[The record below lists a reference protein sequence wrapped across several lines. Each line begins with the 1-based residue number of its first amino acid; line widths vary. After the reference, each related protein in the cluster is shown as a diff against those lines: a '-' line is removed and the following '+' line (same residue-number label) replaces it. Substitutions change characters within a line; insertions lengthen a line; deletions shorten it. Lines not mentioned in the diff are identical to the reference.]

1 MRIGIIGG
9 GASGM
14 MLAAQVNNK
23 DVTIIERNIKLG
35 KKLLLTGN
43 GKCNFTNLN
52 FNDLNKK
59 YNNDFAINIYNQFDN
74 ISFIDFFNKIGV
86 VSKVETHKGI
96 NYIYPNSNK
105 ATSVYYCLLDRI
117 NNNGVD
123 VIYKSLVKNVKYIDE
138 KFSIALDDDRN
149 LVFDKLVLATGG
161 KSYGCTGS
169 DGIGYSIA
177 KKLGHT
183 IITPT
188 PGLTSLKYN
197 FSDNVGVK
205 LNGKCRVNA
214 KVSYNSYEDNIF
226 FEEYGEIQFN
236 DNTISGIPIL
246 NLSNKITRKLI
257 NSEAVTITIDFSSSL
272 LYNYEQQL
280 ISKEIV
286 KSTLNNRKQ
295 NTLYRDVRD
304 FLCGYLPDEINE
316 VILKL
321 SNLKKIRVSE
331 LTDNDIDKLTNH
343 IVKFNLII
351 SEPPNFDN
359 AQITLGGVNTE
370 EIDVNTLES
379 KIVKG
384 LYFSGEVIDI
394 DGICGGYNLQLAYS
408 TASIIAKVFK
418 E

>member
-14 MLAAQVNNK
+14 MLAAQVNYK
-23 DVTIIERNIKLG
+23 DITIIERNNKLG

-59 YNNDFAINIYNQFDN
+59 YNNDFAINIYHQFDN
-74 ISFIDFFNKIGV
+74 ISFIDFFNNIGV

-105 ATSVYYCLLDRI
+105 ASSVYYCLLDRI
-117 NNNGVD
+117 NDNGVD
-123 VIYKSLVKNVKYIDE
+123 VIYNSLVKNVKYIDE
-138 KFSIALDDDRN
+138 KFCIALDDDRN

-161 KSYGCTGS
+161 KSYGNTGS

-197 FSDNVGVK
+197 FSDNVELK

-214 KVSYNSYEDNIF
+214 KVSYNSYKDNIF

-246 NLSNKITRKLI
+246 NLSNNITRKLI
-257 NSEAVTITIDFSSSL
+257 NSESVPITIDFSSSL

-286 KSTLNNRKQ
+286 KSTLNNRRQ
-295 NTLYRDVRD
+295 NTLYRNVRD

-316 VILKL
+316 VVLKL

-331 LTDNDIDKLTNH
+331 LTDDDVDKLTNH
-343 IVKFNLII
+343 IVKLNLTI

>member
-23 DVTIIERNIKLG
+23 DVTIIERNNKLG

-105 ATSVYYCLLDRI
+105 ASSVYYCLLDRI

-123 VIYKSLVKNVKYIDE
+123 VIYNSLVKNVKYIDE

-149 LVFDKLVLATGG
+149 LAFDKLVLATGG
-161 KSYGCTGS
+161 KSYGNTGS

-197 FSDNVGVK
+197 FSDNVELK

-257 NSEAVTITIDFSSSL
+257 NSEAVPITIDFSSSL

>member
-23 DVTIIERNIKLG
+23 DVTIIERNNKLG

-105 ATSVYYCLLDRI
+105 ASSVYYCLLDRI

-161 KSYGCTGS
+161 KSYGNTGS

-197 FSDNVGVK
+197 FSDNVELK

>member
-23 DVTIIERNIKLG
+23 DITIIERNNKLG

-59 YNNDFAINIYNQFDN
+59 YNNDFAINIYHQFDN
-74 ISFIDFFNKIGV
+74 ISFIDFFNNIGV

-105 ATSVYYCLLDRI
+105 ASSVYYCLLDRI
-117 NNNGVD
+117 NDNGVD
-123 VIYKSLVKNVKYIDE
+123 VIYNSLVKNVKYIDE
-138 KFSIALDDDRN
+138 KFCIALDDDRN

-161 KSYGCTGS
+161 KSYGNTGS

-197 FSDNVGVK
+197 FSDNVELK

-214 KVSYNSYEDNIF
+214 KVSYNSYKDNIF

-246 NLSNKITRKLI
+246 NLSNNITRKLI
-257 NSEAVTITIDFSSSL
+257 NSESVPITIDFSSSL

-286 KSTLNNRKQ
+286 KSTLNNRRQ
-295 NTLYRDVRD
+295 NTLYRNVRD

-316 VILKL
+316 VVLKL

-331 LTDNDIDKLTNH
+331 LTDDDIDKLTNH
-343 IVKFNLII
+343 IVKLNLTI

>member
-23 DVTIIERNIKLG
+23 DITIIERNNKLG

-52 FNDLNKK
+52 FNDLNNK
-59 YNNDFAINIYNQFDN
+59 YNNDFAINIYHQFDN
-74 ISFIDFFNKIGV
+74 ISFIDFFNNIGV

-105 ATSVYYCLLDRI
+105 ASSVYYCLLDRI

-123 VIYKSLVKNVKYIDE
+123 VIYNSLVKNVKYIDE
-138 KFSIALDDDRN
+138 KFCIALDDDRN

-161 KSYGCTGS
+161 KSYGNTGS

-197 FSDNVGVK
+197 FSDNVELK

-214 KVSYNSYEDNIF
+214 KVSYNSYKDNIF

-246 NLSNKITRKLI
+246 NLSNKISRKLI
-257 NSEAVTITIDFSSSL
+257 NSEAITITIDFSSSL

-286 KSTLNNRKQ
+286 KSTLNSRKQ
-295 NTLYRDVRD
+295 NTLYRNVRD

-316 VILKL
+316 VVLKL
-321 SNLKKIRVSE
+321 SNLKNIRVSE
-331 LTDNDIDKLTNH
+331 LTDDDIDKLTNH
-343 IVKFNLII
+343 IVKFNLTI

-379 KIVKG
+379 KIIKG

>member
-14 MLAAQVNNK
+14 MLAAQVNYK
-23 DVTIIERNIKLG
+23 DITIIERNNKLG

-59 YNNDFAINIYNQFDN
+59 YNNDFAINIYHQFDN
-74 ISFIDFFNKIGV
+74 ISFIDFFNNIGV

-105 ATSVYYCLLDRI
+105 ASSVYYCLLDRI
-117 NNNGVD
+117 NDNGVD
-123 VIYKSLVKNVKYIDE
+123 VIYNSLVKNVKYIDE
-138 KFSIALDDDRN
+138 KFCIALDDDRN

-161 KSYGCTGS
+161 KSYGNTGS

-197 FSDNVGVK
+197 FSDNVELK

-214 KVSYNSYEDNIF
+214 KVSYNSYKDNIF

-257 NSEAVTITIDFSSSL
+257 NSEEVPITIDFSSSL
-272 LYNYEQQL
+272 LYNYEKQL

-286 KSTLNNRKQ
+286 KSILNSRRQ
-295 NTLYRDVRD
+295 NTLYRNVRD

-316 VILKL
+316 VVLKL

-331 LTDNDIDKLTNH
+331 LTDDDVDKLTNH
-343 IVKFNLII
+343 IVKLNLTI

>member
-23 DVTIIERNIKLG
+23 DVTIIERNNKLG

-74 ISFIDFFNKIGV
+74 ISFIDFLNKIGV
-86 VSKVETHKGI
+86 VPKVETHKGI

-105 ATSVYYCLLDRI
+105 ASSVYYCLLDRI

-123 VIYKSLVKNVKYIDE
+123 VIYNSLVKNVKYIDE
-138 KFSIALDDDRN
+138 KFCIALDDDRN

-161 KSYGCTGS
+161 KSYGNTGS

-197 FSDNVGVK
+197 FSDNVGVR

-257 NSEAVTITIDFSSSL
+257 NSEAVPITIDFSSSL

-359 AQITLGGVNTE
+359 AQITLGGVNIE

>member
-23 DVTIIERNIKLG
+23 DITIIERNNKLG

-59 YNNDFAINIYNQFDN
+59 YNNDFAINIYHQFDN
-74 ISFIDFFNKIGV
+74 ISFIDFFNNIGV

-105 ATSVYYCLLDRI
+105 ASSVYYCLLDRI
-117 NNNGVD
+117 NDNGVD
-123 VIYKSLVKNVKYIDE
+123 VIYNSLVKNVKYIDE
-138 KFSIALDDDRN
+138 KFCIALDDDRN

-161 KSYGCTGS
+161 KSYGNTGS

-197 FSDNVGVK
+197 FSDNVELK

-214 KVSYNSYEDNIF
+214 KVSYNSYKDNIF

-257 NSEAVTITIDFSSSL
+257 NSEEVPITIDFSSSL
-272 LYNYEQQL
+272 LYNYEKQL

-286 KSTLNNRKQ
+286 KSILNSRRQ
-295 NTLYRDVRD
+295 NTLYRNVRD

-316 VILKL
+316 VVLKL

-331 LTDNDIDKLTNH
+331 LTDDDIDKLTNH
-343 IVKFNLII
+343 IVKLNLTI

>member
-23 DVTIIERNIKLG
+23 DVTIIERNNKLG

-74 ISFIDFFNKIGV
+74 ISFIDFLNKIGV
-86 VSKVETHKGI
+86 VPKVETHKGI

-105 ATSVYYCLLDRI
+105 ASSVYYCLLDRI

-123 VIYKSLVKNVKYIDE
+123 VIYNSLVKNVKYIDE
-138 KFSIALDDDRN
+138 KFCIALDDDRN

-161 KSYGCTGS
+161 KSYGNTGS

-197 FSDNVGVK
+197 FSDNVELK

-257 NSEAVTITIDFSSSL
+257 NSEAVPITIDFSSSL

-359 AQITLGGVNTE
+359 AQITLGGVNIE

>member
-23 DVTIIERNIKLG
+23 DITIIERNNKLG

-52 FNDLNKK
+52 FNDLNNK
-59 YNNDFAINIYNQFDN
+59 YNNDFAINIYHQFDN
-74 ISFIDFFNKIGV
+74 ISFIDFFNNIGV

-105 ATSVYYCLLDRI
+105 ASSVYYCLLDRI

-123 VIYKSLVKNVKYIDE
+123 VIYNSLVKNVKYIDE
-138 KFSIALDDDRN
+138 KFCIALDDDRN

-161 KSYGCTGS
+161 KSYGNTGS

-197 FSDNVGVK
+197 FSDNVELK

-214 KVSYNSYEDNIF
+214 KVSYNSYKDNVF

-257 NSEAVTITIDFSSSL
+257 NSEAVHITIDFSSSL

-286 KSTLNNRKQ
+286 KSTLNSRRQ
-295 NTLYRDVRD
+295 NTLYRNVRD

-316 VILKL
+316 VVLKL

-331 LTDNDIDKLTNH
+331 LTDDDIDKLTNH
-343 IVKFNLII
+343 IVKFNLTI

-379 KIVKG
+379 KIIKG